1 MNSGKT
7 FSTKKDSIS
16 NEQQQQ
22 QQFESS
28 ALANQSSEQGVP
40 RKIAAD

>member
-16 NEQQQQ
+16 NEQQQ